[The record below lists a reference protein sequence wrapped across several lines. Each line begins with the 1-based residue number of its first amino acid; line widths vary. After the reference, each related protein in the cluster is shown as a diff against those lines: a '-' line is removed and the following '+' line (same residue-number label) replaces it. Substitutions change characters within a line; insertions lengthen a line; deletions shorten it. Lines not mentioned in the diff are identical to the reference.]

1 MNIEMLR
8 HFFAWC
14 AVINYAMLLLWF
26 FLPAS
31 AAWATPVNE
40 SIASNRNRIMGV
52 AFRVNAAQ
60 QHRRRHFYGQTWRNA
75 KKLTRRLS
83 GYDITSTL

>member
-26 FLPAS
+26 FLHIIAHGPLVALS
-31 AAWATPVNE
+31 QRFFGVSTE
-40 SIASNRNRIMGV
+40 KYDSISLRAMFFFKLSIWFFCIAPYLALRIM
-52 AFRVNAAQ
+52 A
-60 QHRRRHFYGQTWRNA
+60 
-75 KKLTRRLS
+75 
-83 GYDITSTL
+83 

>member
-26 FLPAS
+26 VLHL
-31 AAWATPVNE
+31 AAHGLLVSLCQRFFGVPSE
-40 SIASNRNRIMGV
+40 KYDSISLKAMFFFKLSIWLFFIAPYLALRIM
-52 AFRVNAAQ
+52 
-60 QHRRRHFYGQTWRNA
+60 
-75 KKLTRRLS
+75 S
-83 GYDITSTL
+83 